1 MLFLCWMD
9 VRDFEIL
16 SDVIKG
22 PMHENSRRVS
32 SVVRVDVSGPYLQGV
47 NIGVN
52 FCNLSAPKIIR
63 WVHHRPTCNHIKT
76 KYFFYTVL
84 QIPFSSLLRLKFILS
99 PTFFDI
105 QFLNWFFSLK
115 FFHLFLFTQLSSPLG
130 LDPQPCPLVW
140 VLIAWVETHSLLTD
154 KSIQTGSLWSLW
166 WLKGIQS
173 KFTYRTTLEC
183 FRILLKAF

>member
-1 MLFLCWMD
+1 M
-9 VRDFEIL
+9 
-16 SDVIKG
+16 
-22 PMHENSRRVS
+22 S
-32 SVVRVDVSGPYLQGV
+32 SSSTHMQSHQ
-47 NIGVN
+47 N
-52 FCNLSAPKIIR
+52 KI
-63 WVHHRPTCNHIKT
+63 
-76 KYFFYTVL
+76 FFYTVL

-173 KFTYRTTLEC
+173 NFTYRTTLEC
-183 FRILLKAF
+183 FRILLKAFQDLQSILDALAPNFIMIRCWFKELVMSSSLVVRYFKVIYI